1 MSLVMHVLVIMV
13 TMQNALSNN
22 NEDNLITAIDK
33 LESDV
38 FAKNTAIHSIDVVD
52 ETQITNPLTAIMNDG
67 MVDEKEAIS
76 VATKECVMSPI
87 GLEAEARRFIK
98 RRHLHL
104 QTERRRQRRDG
115 GYSGPV
121 KYKCRNCHTGF

>member
-1 MSLVMHVLVIMV
+1 MAILLVWVIVMMTMTSVRNQDIVQHSNKMDRGFTQDTAMH
-13 TMQNALSNN
+13 
-22 NEDNLITAIDK
+22 LIDEIG
-33 LESDV
+33 
-38 FAKNTAIHSIDVVD
+38 
-52 ETQITNPLTAIMNDG
+52 ETQITNPLTAIMNEDTDG
-67 MVDEKEAIS
+67 EKEAIS

-121 KYKCRNCHTGF
+121 KYKCRNSHTGF